1 MGSVT
6 PFLRYLLKE
15 IMTTAIVSLLS
26 IFGVVVGAFLQNYL
40 LRQNNEAK
48 QLLESRN
55 QAYID
60 FLEAVSLV
68 VSSQRMGK
76 KEQEIEHLAKLTHA
90 KARIC
95 MFGEES
101 VVRRLATFWEAGAAF
116 ETEVQI
122 LAFTRFVLDIRK
134 SLGLKDKDLLNAEV
148 SQLLFA
154 IKPPHS
160 GPGAK

>member
-1 MGSVT
+1 
-6 PFLRYLLKE
+6 
-15 IMTTAIVSLLS
+15 MTVAITALLS
-26 IFGVVVGAFLQNYL
+26 ILGVVVGAFLQNHFA
-40 LRQNNEAK
+40 RQNNEAK

-55 QAYID
+55 QAYVD

-68 VSSQRMGK
+68 LAAQRLGR
-76 KEQEIEHLAKLTHA
+76 KEQELEQLARLTHA

-101 VVRRLATFWEAGAAF
+101 VVRLLATFWDAGATL
-116 ETEVQI
+116 ETESGI

-134 SLGLKDKDLLNAEV
+134 SLGLKDKELLNAEV

-154 IKPPHS
+154 IKPPR
-160 GPGAK
+160 G